1 MNRPYLRY
9 SIAQLEEMFP
19 GVKSDEQIL
28 KALEQELKN
37 RQVPRAQALLK
48 EVQEMLA
55 ASKTSTPSN
64 SKTDLFS
71 AKEKAQPL
79 SAPAKRRA
87 VPFNPRQEGGWG
99 SNFLLD
105 RALGNGDVST
115 EPSDASNE
123 RLTVKTATEQ
133 PKREMSSSDADST
146 ALMPLDEAYKTLRC
160 SPSTSWEEI
169 EKSRQKLVAQSN
181 PARVAGLTP
190 DQRAQ
195 ALSGAKRVNL
205 AYKTILAARMQT

>member
-37 RQVPRAQALLK
+37 RQVPRAQTLLK

-55 ASKTSTPSN
+55 ASKTSTPS
-64 SKTDLFS
+64 SSQTDLFPS
-71 AKEKAQPL
+71 KERAQPL
-79 SAPAKRRA
+79 SAPAKKRA

-99 SNFLLD
+99 SKFLLD
-105 RALGNGDVST
+105 RTLGTGGVSSAPSKADVG
-115 EPSDASNE
+115 

-133 PKREMSSSDADST
+133 PKREMGSSDADST

-160 SPSTSWEEI
+160 GPSTSWEEI

-190 DQRAQ
+190 DQRAH
-195 ALSGAKRVNL
+195 ALSDAKRVNL
-205 AYKTILAARMQT
+205 AYKTILTARMQT